1 LRRESSIVKAQ
12 IRSTGTIT
20 LKLSPA
26 ERQAILGFLIMDQHL
41 EDRLRQLPAGQDEVQ
56 FTVLEGTALFG
67 WLNAPGN
74 QSKNEDVQDKL
85 DRVCER
91 IRRLLPEDAFC
102 D

>member
-1 LRRESSIVKAQ
+1 MVKAPA
-12 IRSTGTIT
+12 RSTGTIT
-20 LKLSPA
+20 LKLSTA

-41 EDRLRQLPAGQDEVQ
+41 EDWLRRIPAGQDEVR
-56 FTVLEGTALFG
+56 FTVLEGAALYG

-74 QSKNEDVQDKL
+74 QSKDEAVQDKL

-91 IRRLLPEDAFC
+91 IRRQLPEDAFS